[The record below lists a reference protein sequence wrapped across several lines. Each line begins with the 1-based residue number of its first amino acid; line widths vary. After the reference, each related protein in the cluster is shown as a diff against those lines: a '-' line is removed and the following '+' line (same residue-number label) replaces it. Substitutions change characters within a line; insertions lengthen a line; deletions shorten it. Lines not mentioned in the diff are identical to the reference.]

1 MLLQTWSEVLTA
13 SFQNLWTGVVAFL
26 PNIIVSIVIFVVGWV
41 VGVVLGKWVA
51 QIVRSLRVD
60 KALQSLGIDEIISR
74 AGYRLDS
81 GAFLGALVRW
91 FVIIVFLVAAVDVLG
106 LNQVNV
112 FLQQVVLGY
121 LPNVIVAAFILLIA
135 AVISDPLRR
144 VVEGSAKAASV
155 PSAEFLGAVVRWA
168 IWIFAILAALTQLG
182 VAGPFMQTVFT
193 GFIAMI
199 ALAGGLAFGLGGKE
213 VAARYLE
220 RLRSEMA
227 RKD

>member
-1 MLLQTWSEVLTA
+1 MLLRTWSEVLTA
-13 SFQNLWTGVVAFL
+13 SFQNLWEGVVAFL
-26 PNIIVSIVIFVVGWV
+26 PNIVVSIVIFVVGWV

-60 KALQSLGIDEIISR
+60 KALSSLGIDEIVSR

-106 LNQVNV
+106 LSQVNV

-135 AVISDPLRR
+135 AVISDPLRG

-155 PSAEFLGAVVRWA
+155 PSAEFLGAVVRWS
-168 IWIFAILAALTQLG
+168 IWLFAILAALTQLG

-193 GFIAMI
+193 GFVAMI

-220 RLRSEMA
+220 KLRSEMS
-227 RKD
+227 RR

>member
-1 MLLQTWSEVLTA
+1 MLLRTWSDVLTD
-13 SFQNLWTGVVAFL
+13 SFQNLGEGVVAFL
-26 PNIIVSIVIFVVGWV
+26 PNIVVSIVIFIVGWV
-41 VGVVLGKWVA
+41 VGVVLGKWVS

-60 KALQSLGIDEIISR
+60 KALASLGIDEIISR

-91 FVIIVFLVAAVDVLG
+91 FVIVVFLVAAVDVLG

-112 FLQQVVLGY
+112 FLQEVVLGY

-135 AVISDPLRR
+135 AVISDPLRN

-155 PSAEFLGAVVRWA
+155 PSAEFLGAVVKWA
-168 IWIFAILAALTQLG
+168 IWLFALLAALTQLG

-193 GFIAMI
+193 GFVAMI

-220 RLRSEMA
+220 RLRSEMSK
-227 RKD
+227 RQ